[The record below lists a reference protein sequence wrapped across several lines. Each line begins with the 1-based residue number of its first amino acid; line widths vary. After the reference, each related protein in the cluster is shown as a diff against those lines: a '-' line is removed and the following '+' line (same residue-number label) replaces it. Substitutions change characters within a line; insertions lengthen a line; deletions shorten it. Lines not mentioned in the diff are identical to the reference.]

1 MKVHILFRWKP
12 RILARSIFLL
22 AGLLAVGYVASVYA
36 ESFIHQADESRNFE
50 RALAQSPQL
59 PPKTVGELSE
69 TDRAIRPRIGS
80 VIGKIWIPRLGIA
93 AIVDEGINHKT
104 LALSVG
110 HIPSTALPGQSG
122 NIGIAGHRD
131 TFFRSLRHIERE
143 DMITLTTLRGEFR
156 YRVVSIKVVGPS
168 DLAVLDSDGESE
180 ILTLVTCYPFYYVGS
195 APDRFIVRAERV
207 T

>member
-1 MKVHILFRWKP
+1 VKVHILFRWKP
-12 RILARSIFLL
+12 RILAQSFFLL
-22 AGLLAVGYVASVYA
+22 AGVLAVGYVASVYA

-59 PPKTVGELSE
+59 APKTVAELSE
-69 TDRAIRPRIGS
+69 TEPAIRPRIGS
-80 VIGKIWIPRLGIA
+80 MIGKIWIPRLGIT

-104 LALSVG
+104 LSLSVG

-168 DLAVLDSDGESE
+168 DVAVLEADGGSE

>member
-12 RILARSIFLL
+12 RILAQSFFLL
-22 AGLLAVGYVASVYA
+22 AGVLAVGYVASVYA

-59 PPKTVGELSE
+59 APKTVAELSI
-69 TDRAIRPRIGS
+69 TDPAIKPRIGS
-80 VIGKIWIPRLGIA
+80 MIGKIWIPRLGIT

-104 LALSVG
+104 LSLSVG

-168 DLAVLDSDGESE
+168 DVAVLESDGGSE
-180 ILTLVTCYPFYYVGS
+180 ILTLVTCYPFYYVGT
-195 APDRFIVRAERV
+195 APERFIVRAERV

>member
-12 RILARSIFLL
+12 RILAQGFFLL

-59 PPKTVGELSE
+59 APKTVAELSI
-69 TDRAIRPRIGS
+69 TDPAIKPRIGS
-80 VIGKIWIPRLGIA
+80 IIGKIWIPRLGIT

-104 LALSVG
+104 LSLSVG

-168 DLAVLDSDGESE
+168 DVAVLEADGGSE

-207 T
+207 S

>member
-1 MKVHILFRWKP
+1 VKA
-12 RILARSIFLL
+12 RILARSFFLL

-59 PPKTVGELSE
+59 APKTVAELSE
-69 TDRAIRPRIGS
+69 TEPAIKPRIGS
-80 VIGKIWIPRLGIA
+80 MIGKIWIPRLGIN

-104 LALSVG
+104 LSWSVG

-168 DLAVLDSDGESE
+168 DLAVLESDGASE

>member
-1 MKVHILFRWKP
+1 VKVHILFRWKP
-12 RILARSIFLL
+12 RILAQSFFLL

-50 RALAQSPQL
+50 RALAQSPQSA
-59 PPKTVGELSE
+59 PKTVAELSI
-69 TDRAIRPRIGS
+69 TDPAIKPRIGS
-80 VIGKIWIPRLGIA
+80 MIGKIWIPRLGIA
-93 AIVDEGINHKT
+93 AIVDEGINRKT
-104 LALSVG
+104 LSLSVG

-168 DLAVLDSDGESE
+168 DVAVLESDGENE

>member
-12 RILARSIFLL
+12 RILAQSFFLL
-22 AGLLAVGYVASVYA
+22 AGVLAVGYVASVYA

-59 PPKTVGELSE
+59 APKTVAELSE
-69 TDRAIRPRIGS
+69 TEPAIRPRIGS
-80 VIGKIWIPRLGIA
+80 MIGKIWIPRLGIT

-104 LALSVG
+104 LSLSVG

-168 DLAVLDSDGESE
+168 DVAVLEADGGSE

>member
-1 MKVHILFRWKP
+1 
-12 RILARSIFLL
+12 LAQGFFLA

-50 RALAQSPQL
+50 RALAQSPAL
-59 PPKTVGELSE
+59 APKTVAELSMA
-69 TDRAIRPRIGS
+69 DPAIKPRVGS
-80 VIGKIWIPRLGIA
+80 IIGKIWIPRLGIT

-104 LALSVG
+104 LSLSVG
-110 HIPSTALPGQSG
+110 HIPSTALPGESG

-131 TFFRSLRHIERE
+131 TFFRSLRHIQRE
-143 DMITLTTLRGEFR
+143 DIITLTTLRGEYR
-156 YRVVSIKVVGPS
+156 YRVVSIKVVGPY
-168 DLAVLDSDGESE
+168 DLTVLESDGGNQ

>member
-12 RILARSIFLL
+12 RILALGFFLL

-36 ESFIHQADESRNFE
+36 ESFVHQADESRNFE

-59 PPKTVGELSE
+59 VPKTVAELSI
-69 TDRAIRPRIGS
+69 TDPAIKPRIGS
-80 VIGKIWIPRLGIA
+80 IIGKIWIPRLGIT

-104 LALSVG
+104 LSLSVG

-168 DLAVLDSDGESE
+168 DVAVLESDGGSE

>member
-1 MKVHILFRWKP
+1 VKVHILFRWKP
-12 RILARSIFLL
+12 RILAQSFFLL

-59 PPKTVGELSE
+59 APQTVAELSI
-69 TDRAIRPRIGS
+69 TDPAIKPRIGS
-80 VIGKIWIPRLGIA
+80 IIGKIWIPRLGIT

-104 LALSVG
+104 LSLSVG

-168 DLAVLDSDGESE
+168 DVAVLESDGGSE

>member
-1 MKVHILFRWKP
+1 MKIHILYRWKP
-12 RILARSIFLL
+12 RIVAQGFFLV

-50 RALAQSPQL
+50 RALAQSPSL
-59 PPKTVGELSE
+59 APKAVAELSE
-69 TDRAIRPRIGS
+69 TDPAIKPRIGS
-80 VIGKIWIPRLGIA
+80 MIGKIWIPRLGIT
-93 AIVDEGINHKT
+93 AIVDEGITRKT
-104 LALSVG
+104 LAVSVG

-122 NIGIAGHRD
+122 NVGIAGHRD
-131 TFFRSLRHIERE
+131 TFFRSLRKVQR
-143 DMITLTTLRGEFR
+143 DDLITFTTLRGDYR
-156 YRVVSIKVVGPS
+156 YRVVSIKVVGPN
-168 DLAVLDSDGESE
+168 DVAVLESDGGSE

>member
-1 MKVHILFRWKP
+1 VKVHILYRWKP
-12 RILARSIFLL
+12 RILAQGFFLA

-50 RALAQSPQL
+50 RALAQSPAL
-59 PPKTVGELSE
+59 APKTVAELSMA
-69 TDRAIRPRIGS
+69 DPAIKPRVGS
-80 VIGKIWIPRLGIA
+80 IIGKIWIPRLGIT

-104 LALSVG
+104 LSLSVG
-110 HIPSTALPGQSG
+110 HIPSTALPGESG

-131 TFFRSLRHIERE
+131 TFFRSLRHIQRE
-143 DMITLTTLRGEFR
+143 DIITLTTLRGEYR
-156 YRVVSIKVVGPS
+156 YRVVSIKVVGPY
-168 DLAVLDSDGESE
+168 DLTVLESDGGNQ

>member
-1 MKVHILFRWKP
+1 
-12 RILARSIFLL
+12 LAQGFFLA

-50 RALAQSPQL
+50 RALAQSPAL
-59 PPKTVGELSE
+59 APKTVAELSMA
-69 TDRAIRPRIGS
+69 DPAIKPRVGS
-80 VIGKIWIPRLGIA
+80 IIGKIWIPRLGIT
-93 AIVDEGINHKT
+93 AIVDEGINHRT
-104 LALSVG
+104 LSLSVG
-110 HIPSTALPGQSG
+110 HIPSTALPGESG

-131 TFFRSLRHIERE
+131 TFFRPLRHIQRE
-143 DMITLTTLRGEFR
+143 DIITLTTLRGEYR
-156 YRVVSIKVVGPS
+156 YRVVSIKVVGPY
-168 DLAVLDSDGESE
+168 DLTVLESDGGNQ

>member
-1 MKVHILFRWKP
+1 VKVHILYRWKP
-12 RILARSIFLL
+12 RILAQSFFLL
-22 AGLLAVGYVASVYA
+22 AGLLALGYVASVYA

-59 PPKTVGELSE
+59 APKTVADLSI
-69 TDRAIRPRIGS
+69 TDPAIKPRIGS
-80 VIGKIWIPRLGIA
+80 IIGKIWIPRLGIT

-104 LALSVG
+104 LSLSVG

-156 YRVVSIKVVGPS
+156 YLVVSIKVVGPS
-168 DLAVLDSDGESE
+168 DVAVLEADGGSE